1 MRMRREADLLCARGL
16 TIRDTIL
23 KMAISA
29 ATSSDELCEAMQESH
44 NLEPFLL
51 RDVKTTGKMLGRG
64 SYGEVEEVEVA
75 SLVCAGKKIYDALID
90 SKNLGSQRL
99 MDRYYRECT
108 LLSEL
113 RHPHIVQFLGLC
125 FLPDTQMPVLVMERL
140 EKNLETFL
148 ESMPS
153 VEITLST
160 KLSILKDVAC
170 GLRFLHGRTPAVI
183 HRDLTARNVLLD
195 SNLTAKIADMGNS
208 RMVDFRPGTPMTAV
222 PGTIVYMPPEASD
235 PHNTYNTALDMFSF
249 GHLSLYTA
257 IRVGCVSLP

>member
-1 MRMRREADLLCARGL
+1 
-16 TIRDTIL
+16 
-23 KMAISA
+23 MAISA
-29 ATSSDELCEAMQESH
+29 ANSCNELCGTMQESH
-44 NLEPFLL
+44 NLDSFLL
-51 RDVKTTGKMLGRG
+51 HNVKTTGKMLGSG
-64 SYGEVEEVEVA
+64 SYGEVEELEVA
-75 SLVCAGKKIYDALID
+75 GLVCAGKKIYDALVD
-90 SKNLGSQRL
+90 SKNLGAQRL
-99 MDRYYRECT
+99 MDRYHRECT

-125 FLPDTQMPVLVMERL
+125 FLPKTQMPVLVMERL

-170 GLRFLHGRTPAVI
+170 GLAFLHACTPAII

-208 RMVDFRPGTPMTAV
+208 RMVDFRPGTSMTAV

-235 PHNTYNTALDMFSF
+235 SKHTYDTTLDMFSF

-257 IRVGCVSLP
+257 IRVSLIS